1 MNDDSFPNDNIP
13 NNLAPA
19 SQADALSMSPYGR
32 FLGIRLE
39 AAAAGKARCS
49 IKLEPHHLNT
59 GGRVHGGVLTSLAD
73 TAAGVAVRTI
83 RPEGTF
89 SATTDLS
96 IAFIRPPQGD
106 ALEAIAEVIHAGKQ
120 LVRTEIAI
128 YDAGKLVAKITAT
141 FMLISQG
148 PPDKA

>member
-1 MNDDSFPNDNIP
+1 MNDTINDGFPA
-13 NNLAPA
+13 NLA
-19 SQADALSMSPYGR
+19 DTLSMSPYGK
-32 FLGIRLE
+32 FLGIKLE
-39 AAAAGKARCS
+39 SAVAGKARCT

-96 IAFIRPPQGD
+96 IAFIRPPQGGK
-106 ALEAIAEVIHAGKQ
+106 LEAIAEVIHAGKQ

-128 YDAGKLVAKITAT
+128 NDAGKLVAKITAT
-141 FMLISQG
+141 FMLIPKG
-148 PPDKA
+148 APDKA